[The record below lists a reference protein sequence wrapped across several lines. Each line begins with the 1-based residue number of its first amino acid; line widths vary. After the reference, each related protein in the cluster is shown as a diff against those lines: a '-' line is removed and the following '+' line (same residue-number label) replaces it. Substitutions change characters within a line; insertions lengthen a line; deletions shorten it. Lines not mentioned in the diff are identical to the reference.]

1 MPNVK
6 VFKGINNVSDPLRLG
21 MDWLVTANNVNIT
34 DTGAIEKRA
43 GYTTVRAGSF
53 SGAYTTLDFQRMYLV
68 DGNNITTFDGTP
80 VVVLSSPSPMFW
92 AEINNQVFFN
102 NGTDSGVIL
111 PDNKVLDWAWAVP
124 ATPNVA
130 PVTGS
135 LPNGIYQI
143 RCAFVLADGRETGTG
158 DAAEIAV
165 TGEQG
170 IAISNIPQFPGA
182 TTRVYIAPA
191 NSDVYQLAATTTAS
205 AIIWNSSNDTLGF
218 DLRTAFVDPL
228 PQGTDAIQFFKGRA
242 YAAQYMP
249 EADQTVV
256 WYSEPLAFHLF
267 NLNADFFMVPGRVV
281 MLAPT
286 SEALIL
292 GTLDTI
298 YAYSGEGLSL
308 ISDYGVTP
316 GQHWSQDDGNR
327 ILFWTTRGVCSALPF
342 TNLTEKSVSVA
353 PGIKAGGTIVRQ
365 GGQKRYLAVLQQGG
379 SAFNSQ

>member
-6 VFKGINNVSDPLRLG
+6 VFKGINNVSEPLRLG

-53 SGAYTTLDFQRMYLV
+53 SGAYTTLDSQRMYLI
-68 DGNNITTFDGTP
+68 DGNNITTFDGAAIA
-80 VVVLSSPSPMFW
+80 VLESTAPMFW

-111 PDNKVLDWAWAVP
+111 PDNTILDWSWSVP
-124 ATPNVA
+124 AAPNVS

-135 LPNGIYQI
+135 LPNGIYQV
-143 RCAFVLADGRETGTG
+143 RCAFVLADGRETGVG
-158 DAAEIAV
+158 EAAEIAV

-182 TTRVYIAPA
+182 MTNVYMAPA
-191 NSDVYQLAATTTAS
+191 NSDVYQLAATTTGS
-205 AIIWNSSNDTLGF
+205 AFVWNFSNDALGV
-218 DLRTAFVDPL
+218 DLRTSFVDPL
-228 PQGTDAIQFFKGRA
+228 PQGSSAIQFFKGRA

-267 NLNADFFMVPGRVV
+267 NLNSDFFLVPGHVL
-281 MLAPT
+281 MMAPT
-286 SEALIL
+286 DTALVIGTEARVFSY
-292 GTLDTI
+292 TDNKLDWL
-298 YAYSGEGLSL
+298 AN
-308 ISDYGVTP
+308 YGVIP
-316 GQHWSQDDGNR
+316 GQHWAKDDER

-379 SAFNSQ
+379 SAFNSY